1 MPFGWD
7 YVEGNQE
14 LGVEICFIGYLR
26 TKFDTQVVKINLEKQ
41 KTENYMQHLYS
52 LIVFTGFQQMVLSII
67 YSMETEHGPTRLTG
81 VTM

>member
-41 KTENYMQHLYS
+41 KTEQ
-52 LIVFTGFQQMVLSII
+52 II
-67 YSMETEHGPTRLTG
+67 I
-81 VTM
+81 